1 MMIDLADCD
10 TMLPSVFDIRPNL
23 QFDAERRPYLFNS
36 ALISLSVL
44 LGRILKG
51 VYSPS
56 KTCCAI
62 IESIFRHRTDL
73 P

>member
-10 TMLPSVFDIRPNL
+10 TLLPSVFDIRPNRD
-23 QFDAERRPYLFNS
+23 FNSDHRPYLFNS

-44 LGRILKG
+44 LGRILKA

-56 KTCCAI
+56 ECLWRSSLRDIKI
-62 IESIFRHRTDL
+62 R
-73 P
+73 